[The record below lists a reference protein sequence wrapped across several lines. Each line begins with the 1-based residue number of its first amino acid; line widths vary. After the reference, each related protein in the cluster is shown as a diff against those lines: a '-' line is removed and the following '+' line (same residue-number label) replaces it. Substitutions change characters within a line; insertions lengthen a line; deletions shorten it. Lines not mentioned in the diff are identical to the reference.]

1 MADFTDSWRIHF
13 TELTTLDDGI
23 PTTTTIEQV
32 CLLSVLFVCLF
43 MCFFGFD
50 IYPYILFHFL
60 KCFFN
65 YSILIILS
73 PKLNVML

>member
-32 CLLSVLFVCLF
+32 CLLSVLFVCSCAFSVL
-43 MCFFGFD
+43 
-50 IYPYILFHFL
+50 IYIPT
-60 KCFFN
+60 
-65 YSILIILS
+65 YSFIF
-73 PKLNVML
+73 